1 MSSNQLVYLAW
12 TPALV
17 SRLLTCI
24 ISCGAH
30 LNRNKLKEVADN
42 FISSNSGH
50 REFYVNNPESHI
62 RRVRDKFKEEY
73 KRICMCM
80 GWREYGGVTS
90 NLSAK
95 ETPELGDS
103 EVLMRQIVEEMTAQD
118 QEKEKAKALQER
130 LSSIEKETI
139 HKKRKVP
146 STPTSDDSNTQD
158 VGIFRYYKYVCT
170 YNFMV

>member
-30 LNRNKLKEVADN
+30 LNRNKWKEVADN
-42 FISSNSGH
+42 FFSSNSGH
-50 REFYVNNPESHI
+50 REYYVTNPESYI

-118 QEKEKAKALQER
+118 QDKEKAKALQER
-130 LSSIEKETI
+130 LVI

-158 VGIFRYYKYVCT
+158 VSSSICYKYVL
-170 YNFMV
+170 YLKFYVIVI